1 MAFENRSFCGEC
13 GEPVDATRARVCGR
27 CGTAIVV
34 PERIQKPEPEFGSDP
49 ASEYTVF
56 RPRSAPVQR
65 ETFMPPLSP
74 PPLGAQA
81 PPHPLP
87 DRGQSGQVQAN
98 QNGNLPTLTLVIVV
112 TALAGVFGALVAHSH
127 TRAATNHGVSTN
139 RYWKAFAWTLGLQ
152 ALFWLVMTGVW
163 YALLISALS
172 SPY

>member
-34 PERIQKPEPEFGSDP
+34 PERVQKSEPQVGSVP
-49 ASEYTVF
+49 ASEYTVV
-56 RPRSAPVQR
+56 RPRSAPLQR
-65 ETFMPPLSP
+65 ERDMPSEPTG
-74 PPLGAQA
+74 PLGAQTPA
-81 PPHPLP
+81 SPVP
-87 DRGQSGQVQAN
+87 DHGQATARQVN
-98 QNGNLPTLTLVIVV
+98 QSGNLPTLTLVIVV

-127 TRAATNHGVSTN
+127 TRTATNLGVSTN

-152 ALFWLVMTGVW
+152 ALFWIVVTIAW